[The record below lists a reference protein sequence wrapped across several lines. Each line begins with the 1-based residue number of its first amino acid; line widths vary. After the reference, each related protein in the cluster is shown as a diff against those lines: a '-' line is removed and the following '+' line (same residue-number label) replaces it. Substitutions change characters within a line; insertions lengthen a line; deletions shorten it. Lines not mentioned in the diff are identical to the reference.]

1 MPATSELNSSLFM
14 EEVQKYECLYNK
26 FSKDYKNKFTRL
38 NCWRKIG
45 EKFDVDAAE
54 AEKKY
59 KNIRTAYGRYLKKKK
74 SVPSGS
80 GRDAVPPQEFTNLDW
95 LANHINHK
103 ASTVTNM
110 PRRESEDDDEEEE
123 RQLQNNSQHVAE
135 VDDEESLSEHEDPL
149 TPLHDESPTC
159 SPNAAANENQPK
171 TTKQKEKTKKKSTTK
186 RAWAS
191 NLKKTKDQDI
201 DLALLKTAT
210 SLAERVLQPE
220 PPKKSR
226 IEEEEDEDTLYCRS
240 LATRLRKLP
249 LHTKA
254 YLRLQIEQLMYQ
266 AQFADNSATHAMSGM
281 LPGMSPG
288 MSPGPGM
295 SYQRPDYTLQPL

>member
-1 MPATSELNSSLFM
+1 MLAEN
-14 EEVQKYECLYNK
+14 
-26 FSKDYKNKFTRL
+26 
-38 NCWRKIG
+38 
-45 EKFDVDAAE
+45 E

-59 KNIRTAYGRYLKKKK
+59 KNIRTAYGQYLKKKK
-74 SVPSGS
+74 SVSSGS

-135 VDDEESLSEHEDPL
+135 VDDKESLSEHEDPL

-281 LPGMSPG
+281 LPGMSSGMSPG

-295 SYQRPDYTLQPL
+295 SYQRPITLSNHYKQFVVVRVFIMLLFRVGRGGG